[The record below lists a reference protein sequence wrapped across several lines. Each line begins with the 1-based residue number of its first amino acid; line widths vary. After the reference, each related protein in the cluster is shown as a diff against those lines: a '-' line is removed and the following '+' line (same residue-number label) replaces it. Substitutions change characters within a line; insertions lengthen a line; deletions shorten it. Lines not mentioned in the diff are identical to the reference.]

1 VAEAGVEHDFGTRM
15 RRLRERRGVS
25 LAAIAAVT
33 KLSVAQLEAL
43 ERNDV
48 SRLPGGIFLRSIVRV
63 YAAEIGADPESAVR
77 DFLAAIPQ
85 QPPDDRQQSPRV
97 AHPLMIGVLVL
108 VFVMAVAVW
117 SYLALT

>member
-1 VAEAGVEHDFGTRM
+1 MAQVEVEQDFGSRM
-15 RRLRERRGVS
+15 RRLRERRAVS

-48 SRLPGGIFLRSIVRV
+48 SRLPGGIFLRSIVRA
-63 YAAEIGADPESAVR
+63 YATEIGADPESAVR

-85 QPPDDRQQSPRV
+85 QPLHDRQQPPRV
-97 AHPLMIGVLVL
+97 PHPLMIGVLVL
-108 VFVMAVAVW
+108 VLVMAVAVW
-117 SYLALT
+117 SYLVLT